1 MWPLL
6 AHLAP
11 GQRACTAVHFLH
23 AVGCRLA
30 RRTLFRYVEQVI
42 RCAFVW
48 FAWGD
53 ISLAGSLG
61 VGGVHTSCAMAHT
74 HAACTAQKPQPRW
87 LRTFGQPPI
96 KTLYHFLAPVFIVLC
111 LPTHVHRPWPRHAP
125 SPPCARAIFF
135 CTLSVLQR
143 TPGPML
149 MSLLNSF
156 ALLASVPCPSHA
168 QCSPLG
174 GQAGVA
180 FIGPARP
187 AFAVFSCE
195 QEPFHRAGC
204 ACHVGSLLLLRDQ
217 LGCVPAGAKRAC
229 QPCNTTSLALRSH
242 VLTLHA
248 LLLCHFFPI
257 CCNYR
262 CTKHRAS
269 RAPKITPLPACTTR
283 RLGAECALASKLA
296 RPPSAASA
304 AGRELLAQS
313 LR

>member
-30 RRTLFRYVEQVI
+30 RRTNRYLEQVI

-111 LPTHVHRPWPRHAP
+111 LQTHVHRPWPRHAP

-135 CTLSVLQR
+135 CTLSVLQQ
-143 TPGPML
+143 TPGPVL

-168 QCSPLG
+168 QCSPEG
-174 GQAGVA
+174 W
-180 FIGPARP
+180 
-187 AFAVFSCE
+187 
-195 QEPFHRAGC
+195 
-204 ACHVGSLLLLRDQ
+204 
-217 LGCVPAGAKRAC
+217 
-229 QPCNTTSLALRSH
+229 
-242 VLTLHA
+242 
-248 LLLCHFFPI
+248 
-257 CCNYR
+257 
-262 CTKHRAS
+262 
-269 RAPKITPLPACTTR
+269 
-283 RLGAECALASKLA
+283 
-296 RPPSAASA
+296 
-304 AGRELLAQS
+304 AGRQAWLSLDLPDLHLPSFLVNKNPFIELAVLAMWDPCS
-313 LR
+313 C